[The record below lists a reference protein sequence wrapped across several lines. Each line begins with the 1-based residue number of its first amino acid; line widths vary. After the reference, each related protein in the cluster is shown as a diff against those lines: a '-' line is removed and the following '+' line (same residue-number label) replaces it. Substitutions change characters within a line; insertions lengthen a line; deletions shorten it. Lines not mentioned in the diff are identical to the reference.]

1 MCFQELLLHGV
12 QGFERFRDEVA
23 DPSPDPL
30 LEAPPSFLF
39 QVYSVL
45 QLLPSDSAGLVLKAS
60 AAELE
65 EFSMTFDSGA
75 DTHVL
80 SIAAAHALFEKKQA
94 SSLRVIGVC
103 GTPQQAA
110 LMGKLR

>member
-1 MCFQELLLHGV
+1 MCFQELLLHEV
-12 QGFERFRDEVA
+12 SGFSDEVA
-23 DPSPDPL
+23 APSPDPL

-65 EFSMTFDSGA
+65 KFSMTFDSGA

-80 SIAAAHALFEKKQA
+80 SIAAAHALFE
-94 SSLRVIGVC
+94 
-103 GTPQQAA
+103 
-110 LMGKLR
+110 